1 MSSNYQN
8 KYGQWSV
15 VTGASEGIGRCIAI
29 ELEKKGLNVVIIA
42 RRKNLLS
49 QLENEIKTF
58 AKV

>member
-29 ELEKKGLNVVIIA
+29 EQKKGLNVVIIA